1 MRFNCSM
8 RGQTSGL
15 GTVDMIVRAVL
26 EEFPGLDKE
35 RLRVAI
41 ERGQARAAS
50 AALNTEGRRIIDLH
64 LSRVEATEEATERA
78 RILRE
83 LSESLEEHGDADRAV
98 AVRLAAF
105 GEAGI
110 PDDIDPLLRLAK
122 ITDRWTELPL
132 EAMTPLVKINDEAP
146 RRLTEIAL
154 AWQKLGRGYD
164 AADCL
169 ERVLAIDPLNQRAHD
184 ELELF
189 YRSTAEWPSLIE
201 LLNRRALNVDDV
213 AERAELY
220 REMGVVY
227 DQYLADDGGA
237 LDAYREADKLDP
249 DRPEVLAAIA
259 RLGAKVG
266 MPDEEALESLQR
278 LAGTIADPIE
288 RARVLT
294 RAGEVAKLH
303 DWNLAG
309 QLYERARSDDPDH
322 VPAIDGFVA
331 LLRDRGD
338 LGAAIDVLEKAAA
351 RPALAAERSRWLT
364 YAADFCVAQGE
375 TERAKALYREA
386 RISDP
391 TNHEAGLALVELC
404 SDTGSLAELAPI
416 LDELCRTT
424 EDPAR
429 LRTYLLQRSK
439 VAAELGDRT
448 GARVALSR
456 AIEIDPAEQGPRQEL
471 ANMLFDAQ
479 QYAKARPLLEG
490 LLEDEDM
497 LPQDVAVELH
507 YRVARCAME
516 LGERDTADKHV
527 SIVLALVPD
536 HRGSL
541 MLRSELDTNDPFAHA
556 ASQLA
561 LANIAPRE
569 EKAQR
574 FAALGDRYVEL
585 GDPMT
590 AREMYREALAHRPG
604 DHLLLTKFL
613 HLVAEEGDWSYA
625 LDLVQRLIDTENDP
639 KVRARYRHTAAMIA
653 RDELTDNDLAMSIYE
668 QALEDDPMSFAVAD
682 EYEALLSSLNDLDE
696 LVRFYYRRLEH
707 VRITEGREGERLRLW
722 DRLASL
728 CMALD
733 RHDDAQAAYEVAL
746 TLAPE
751 SERLTRH
758 VRLAELYLQRGNFAP
773 AIAQHQAILRHDKRR
788 IASYEA
794 LRVLYTRTKQH
805 EKALACADALTVFG
819 EHPIKD
825 RILALFGPGAN
836 VEPTR
841 PSRTLTNEDW
851 MALSRLDV
859 DLQLSALFALV
870 APAFAADRAR
880 MRPPQGMP
888 AREQDVPP
896 TIAKVLAQVVKVFGL
911 TSPPVYLDREQHA
924 PAALTMRQKGGVLV
938 PVLVIGRPALDDQVG
953 DNELAFVIARQL
965 ADLRNDRIARLL
977 CPRPGELAQIIEIAT
992 SKGDATTHS
1001 AKWLTSSLHPV
1012 ELDQATALGARLR
1025 ERGIVPLRA
1034 ALDWTAATERAG
1046 DRIGFVVVGDLPT
1059 CVRVLERDQ
1068 QTDRVTELVWSS
1080 VTEEVLA
1087 VRSRVEG
1094 WDRKDERKSSAQLA
1108 AVESR

>member
-1 MRFNCSM
+1 M
-8 RGQTSGL
+8 RGQGSGL
-15 GTVDMIVRAVL
+15 TVDMIVRAVL

-35 RLRVAI
+35 RVRAAV
-41 ERGQARAAS
+41 ERGHARAAN
-50 AALNTEGRRIIDLH
+50 AALNTEGHRIIDLH
-64 LSRVEATEEATERA
+64 LARVEATEESAERA

-83 LSESLEEHGDADRAV
+83 LSESLEERGDAERAL

-105 GEAGI
+105 GEAGTA
-110 PDDIDPLLRLAK
+110 DDLDPLLRLAR

-132 EAMTPLVKINDEAP
+132 EAMTPLVKINDDAS
-146 RRLTEIAL
+146 RRLTDIAYG
-154 AWQKLGRGYD
+154 WQQLGRGYD

-169 ERVLAIDPLNQRAHD
+169 ERVLAIDPLHQPAH
-184 ELELF
+184 EALETF

-201 LLNRRALNVDDV
+201 LLNRRAVNIEDD

-220 REMGVVY
+220 REMGVIY
-227 DQYLADDGGA
+227 DQYLADDAGA

-249 DRPEVLAAIA
+249 DRPEVLEAIA

-266 MPDEEALESLQR
+266 MPGEEALESLQR
-278 LAGTIADPIE
+278 LAGTIDDRIE
-288 RARVLT
+288 RARVLAK
-294 RAGEVAKLH
+294 AGDIAKLH
-303 DWNLAG
+303 DWNLS
-309 QLYERARSDDPDH
+309 QELYERARTDDPDY
-322 VPAIDGFVA
+322 VPAIDGYVG
-331 LLRDRGD
+331 LLRDRGE
-338 LGAAIDVLEKAAA
+338 LGAAARLLEDVAA
-351 RPALAAERSRWLT
+351 RPALAAERSRWLAD
-364 YAADFCVAQGE
+364 AADFRVAQGE
-375 TERAKALYREA
+375 TEAAKALYREA
-386 RISDP
+386 RAADP
-391 TNHEAGLALVELC
+391 TNHKAGLALVELC

-456 AIEIDPAEQGPRQEL
+456 AIEIDPAEQAPRQEL

-490 LLEDEDM
+490 LLEDEDLM
-497 LPQDVAVELH
+497 PQDTAVELH

-516 LGERDTADKHV
+516 LGDREAADKHV
-527 SIVLALVPD
+527 GIVLALVPD

-541 MLRSELDTNDPFAHA
+541 VLRSELDTADPFAHA

-561 LANIAPRE
+561 LANIAPPE

-585 GDPMT
+585 GDPAT

-613 HLVAEEGDWSYA
+613 HLVAEDGDWSYA
-625 LDLVQRLIDTENDP
+625 LDLVQRLIDTEKDP

-653 RDELTDNDLAMSIYE
+653 RDELTDHDLAASLYE
-668 QALEDDPMSFAVAD
+668 QSLEDDSSSFTVAD
-682 EYEALLSSLNDLDE
+682 ELEALLATLNDYDE

-707 VRITEGREGERLRLW
+707 VRLHEGRPGERLRLW

-728 CMALD
+728 CMALE
-733 RHDDAQAAYEVAL
+733 RADDAIAAYEVGL
-746 TLAPE
+746 SLAPE
-751 SERLTRH
+751 TDQLNRH
-758 VRLAELYLQRGNFAP
+758 IRLAELCTQAGNLA
-773 AIAQHQAILRHDKRR
+773 QAIVHHQGVLRHDKRR

-794 LRVLYTRTKQH
+794 LRVLYSRTKQA
-805 EKALACADALTVFG
+805 EKALACADALTAFG

-825 RILALFGPGAN
+825 RILALFQGP

-841 PSRTLTNEDW
+841 PSRTLTNDDW
-851 MALSRLDV
+851 LALSRLDV
-859 DLQLSALFALV
+859 DLQLSGLFALV

-896 TIAKVLAQVVKVFGL
+896 TIAKVLAQVVKVFGV
-911 TSPPVYLDREQHA
+911 TSPPVYLDRDQIA
-924 PAALTMRQKGGVLV
+924 PCALTMRARSGVLV
-938 PVLVIGRPALDDQVG
+938 PVLVIGRPALDEQIG
-953 DNELAFVIARQL
+953 DAELAFAIARQL

-977 CPRPGELAQIIEIAT
+977 CPRPGELAQIIELAM
-992 SKGDATTHS
+992 SQGDEASHS
-1001 AKWLTSSLHPV
+1001 GRWLSTSLHPV
-1012 ELDQATALGARLR
+1012 ELDQTKTLGTRLR
-1025 ERGIVPLRA
+1025 ERGIAPLRA
-1034 ALDWTAATERAG
+1034 ALDWMAATERAG
-1046 DRIGFVVVGDLPT
+1046 DRIGFVVVGDLGP

-1068 QTDRVTELVWSS
+1068 TGDRVTELVWSS

-1087 VRSRVEG
+1087 VRGRVEG
-1094 WDRKDERKSSAQLA
+1094 WDGGAERRTSAQLA
-1108 AVESR
+1108 AVQSDSR

>member
-1 MRFNCSM
+1 M
-8 RGQTSGL
+8 RGQSSGGL
-15 GTVDMIVRAVL
+15 SVDLIVRAVL
-26 EEFPGLDKE
+26 EEFPGLDTT
-35 RLRVAI
+35 RLRAAV
-41 ERGQARAAS
+41 ERGHARAAN
-50 AALNTEGRRIIDLH
+50 AALNTEGHRIIDLH
-64 LSRVEATEEATERA
+64 LQRVEATEESTERA
-78 RILRE
+78 KILRE
-83 LSESLEEHGDADRAV
+83 LSESLEEHADAERAF

-105 GEAGI
+105 GEAGNAS
-110 PDDIDPLLRLAK
+110 DIDPLLRLAR

-132 EAMTPLVKINDEAP
+132 EAMTPLVKIDDDAC
-146 RRLTEIAL
+146 RRLTDIAH
-154 AWQKLGRGYD
+154 AWQKFDRAYD

-169 ERVLAIDPLNQRAHD
+169 ERVLAIDPLHQPAH
-184 ELELF
+184 EALELF

-201 LLNRRALNVDDV
+201 LLNRRAVNIDDD
-213 AERAELY
+213 AERAELF
-220 REMGVVY
+220 REMGVIY
-227 DQYLADDGGA
+227 DQYLADDAGA

-266 MPDEEALESLQR
+266 MPGEEALESLQR
-278 LAGTIADPIE
+278 LAGTIDDPIE
-288 RARVLT
+288 RSRVLT
-294 RAGEVAKLH
+294 KAGEIAKLH
-303 DWNLAG
+303 DWNLA
-309 QLYERARSDDPDH
+309 QELLDRARKDDPDY
-322 VPAIDGFVA
+322 VPAIDGLVG
-331 LLRDRGD
+331 LHRDRGD
-338 LGAAIDVLEKAAA
+338 LGAVIKLLEEAAA
-351 RPALAAERSRWLT
+351 RPALAAERSRWLAD
-364 YAADFCVAQGE
+364 AADYCVAQGE
-375 TERAKALYREA
+375 TERAKSLYREA
-386 RISDP
+386 RSADP
-391 TNHEAGLALVELC
+391 TNHKAGLALVELC

-424 EDPAR
+424 EDPTR
-429 LRTYLLQRSK
+429 LRGYLLQRSK

-497 LPQDVAVELH
+497 MAQATAVELH
-507 YRVARCAME
+507 YRVARCALE
-516 LGERDTADKHV
+516 LGDRGAADKHV
-527 SIVLALVPD
+527 GIVLALVPD
-536 HRGSL
+536 HHGSL
-541 MLRSELDTNDPFAHA
+541 VLRSELDSADPFAHA

-561 LANIAPRE
+561 LANIAPPE
-569 EKAQR
+569 EKATR

-590 AREMYREALAHRPG
+590 AREMYREALGHRPG

-613 HLVAEEGDWSYA
+613 HLVAEDGDWSYA
-625 LDLVQRLIDTENDP
+625 LDLVQRLVDTENDA

-653 RDELTDNDLAMSIYE
+653 RDELTDTDLAMSLFE
-668 QALEDDPMSFAVAD
+668 QSIEDDPTSFSVAD
-682 EYEALLSSLNDLDE
+682 EYEALLAGINDFEE

-707 VRITEGREGERLRLW
+707 VRLNEGRGGERLRLW

-728 CMALD
+728 CIALD
-733 RHDDAQAAYEVAL
+733 RVDDALAAYEVGL
-746 TLAPE
+746 SLATDDVN
-751 SERLTRH
+751 RRI
-758 VRLAELYLQRGNFAP
+758 RLADLYMQTGNLP
-773 AIAQHQAILRHDKRR
+773 QAIVQHQGILRLDKRR

-794 LRVLYTRTKQH
+794 LRVLYSRTKQQ
-805 EKALACADALTVFG
+805 EKALACADALTAFG

-825 RILALFGPGAN
+825 RILALFGQGAPN
-836 VEPTR
+836 VEATR

-851 MALSRLDV
+851 LTLSRIDV

-896 TIAKVLAQVVKVFGL
+896 AIAKVLAQVVKVFGVA
-911 TSPPVYLDREQHA
+911 SPPVYLDRDQVA
-924 PAALTMRQKGGVLV
+924 PCALTMRVKNGVLV
-938 PVLVIGRPALDDQVG
+938 PVLVIGKPALEDQIG
-953 DNELAFVIARQL
+953 DVELAFVIARQL

-992 SKGDATTHS
+992 SKGDDTTHS

-1012 ELDQATALGARLR
+1012 ELDQTKTLGARLR

-1046 DRIGFVVVGDLPT
+1046 DRIGFVVVGDLAA
-1059 CVRVLERDQ
+1059 CVRFLERDQ
-1068 QTDRVTELVWSS
+1068 NTDRVTELVWSS
-1080 VTEEVLA
+1080 ITEDVLA
-1087 VRSRVEG
+1087 VRGRVEG
-1094 WDRKDERKSSAQLA
+1094 WNLGAERKSTTQMA
-1108 AVESR
+1108 AVQSDSR